1 MIGKELIERML
12 EEASEARK
20 YATPKRSGF
29 RVGAALL
36 AENGD
41 IITGCNM
48 ELQSFMTGIC
58 AERCAISKALSMG
71 YRDFRAIAV
80 VADSKETA
88 APCGICRQFLV
99 DMGLDFPVIMSN
111 SDMSDVRQMTV
122 GELMPMAFL
131 GAQQMEIVR

>member
-1 MIGKELIERML
+1 MLIEKELADKML
-12 EEASEARK
+12 KEASEARK

-48 ELQSFMTGIC
+48 ELQSFMIGIC
-58 AERCAISKALSMG
+58 AERCAIAKALSMG
-71 YRDFRAIAV
+71 YRSFRAIAV

-88 APCGICRQFLV
+88 APCGICRQYLV
-99 DMGLDFPVIMSN
+99 DMGLDFPVIMAN
-111 SDMSDVRQMTV
+111 TDMSDVRQMTV
-122 GELMPMAFL
+122 GELAPMAFL
-131 GAQQMEIVR
+131 GAQQMEV